1 MAFWT
6 ETEKEDFRERNPLV
20 LFDRPTQP
28 EFPYM
33 LELFSRKGDIFE
45 KETVGPCVPIPLGD
59 EVSSPSSPAH
69 HSVGD
74 AG

>member
-1 MAFWT
+1 
-6 ETEKEDFRERNPLV
+6 
-20 LFDRPTQP
+20 
-28 EFPYM
+28 M